1 MSNLTNTTKD
11 SIRVLDGNIPDT
23 EGYYI
28 VSYEGTVVAAK
39 SDLNLRSESKELV
52 FGDNVTAKFA
62 ADVQKLSKNEKADF
76 DAALNVTVAP
86 VTVDAFYATSM
97 LFFLQRQDSDQLTKT
112 CYCSGGSSE
121 PPVFY
126 LLVPDRTSLPNNKS
140 TALIWF
146 TPS

>member
-11 SIRVLDGNIPDT
+11 SIRILDGNIPDT
-23 EGYYI
+23 E
-28 VSYEGTVVAAK
+28 
-39 SDLNLRSESKELV
+39 
-52 FGDNVTAKFA
+52 VTT
-62 ADVQKLSKNEKADF
+62 LSAMKALLLQQSLISTSAQSLKNW
-76 DAALNVTVAP
+76 
-86 VTVDAFYATSM
+86 Y
-97 LFFLQRQDSDQLTKT
+97 SDQLTKT
-112 CYCSGGSSE
+112 CYCSSGSSE